1 MTEHERV
8 RLDSVERA
16 IADIAAGK
24 AVVVVDDED
33 RENEGDIIF
42 AASRATP
49 ELMAFTI
56 RHSSGVICVPMP
68 AAMLDRLEIPLMTP
82 HNKDRLRTAYT
93 ISVDAR
99 DGVTT
104 GISAADRAHTARVLA
119 DSATEPWEL
128 TRPGHV
134 FPLRYREG
142 GVLVRRGHTEAA
154 VDLATLAGLTPAGV
168 LVEVVNDDGT
178 MKRAPELRAFADEHG
193 LAMISIE
200 DLVRYRRR
208 HEVLVDRVA
217 ETRLPTRHGDFTA
230 YGYRIT
236 VDGSEHIALVH
247 GDVASLAANDEPVLV
262 RVHSECLT
270 GDVFGS
276 HRCDCGP
283 QLDEALARIV
293 EEGAGIVVYLRGH
306 EGRGIG
312 LVAKLQAYQ
321 LQDGGRD
328 TVDANL
334 DLGLPADARH
344 YGTATQ
350 VLRDLGVTNVRLLT
364 NNPDKTTSLE
374 DFGIRVHERVGAHPA
389 PERPQPGLP
398 ADQARPDGPRPAP
411 PGPGRRRPGR
421 RGRPGRPDPRRRARM
436 SGTGAPDQEVVD
448 CADLKVAVV
457 AASWHTQVMD
467 GLLDG
472 ARRACADYGVTDPV
486 VVRVPGAFELPV
498 AAAALADEEYDA
510 IVALG
515 VVIRGG
521 TPHFD
526 FVCNAATDGLTKVA
540 VDHRVPVGFG
550 AAHLRHR
557 RAGARPRRP
566 RGLARGQGLRG
577 GVRGVP
583 HRPRGAPAPRAR
595 RDLSHPRSPRAGPGP
610 PAPTASP

>member
-1 MTEHERV
+1 MSVRPDHV

-16 IADIAAGK
+16 IADIAAGR

-42 AASRATP
+42 AASKATP

-68 AAMLDRLEIPLMTP
+68 ADMLDRLEIPLMTP
-82 HNKDRLRTAYT
+82 HNKDKLRTAYT
-93 ISVDAR
+93 ISVAAR

-119 DSATEPWEL
+119 DSATEPWEI

-178 MKRAPELRAFADEHG
+178 MKRAPELREFADEHG
-193 LAMISIE
+193 LAMISID

-208 HEVLVDRVA
+208 HENLVERVA

-247 GDVASLAANDEPVLV
+247 GDVTGSEPVLT

-293 EEGAGIVVYLRGH
+293 EEGRGVVVYLRGH

-350 VLRDLGVTNVRLLT
+350 VLRDLGVESVRLLT
-364 NNPDKTTSLE
+364 NNPDKVSNLE
-374 DFGIRVHERVGAHPA
+374 DFGVPVAERVPLTPHPNDHNLA
-389 PERPQPGLP
+389 YLLTKRDRMGHDLP
-398 ADQARPDGPRPAP
+398 
-411 PGPGRRRPGR
+411 
-421 RGRPGRPDPRRRARM
+421 
-436 SGTGAPDQEVVD
+436 
-448 CADLKVAVV
+448 
-457 AASWHTQVMD
+457 H
-467 GLLDG
+467 
-472 ARRACADYGVTDPV
+472 
-486 VVRVPGAFELPV
+486 
-498 AAAALADEEYDA
+498 
-510 IVALG
+510 LG
-515 VVIRGG
+515 V
-521 TPHFD
+521 
-526 FVCNAATDGLTKVA
+526 
-540 VDHRVPVGFG
+540 
-550 AAHLRHR
+550 
-557 RAGARPRRP
+557 
-566 RGLARGQGLRG
+566 
-577 GVRGVP
+577 
-583 HRPRGAPAPRAR
+583 
-595 RDLSHPRSPRAGPGP
+595 
-610 PAPTASP
+610 ASNGDV

>member
-1 MTEHERV
+1 MTRTSV

-24 AVVVVDDED
+24 AVIVVDDET

-42 AASRATP
+42 AASKATP

-68 AAMLDRLEIPLMTP
+68 ADMLDRLEIPLMTP
-82 HNKDRLRTAYT
+82 HNKDKLRTAYT

-99 DGVTT
+99 DGVST

-119 DSATEPWEL
+119 DSATEPWEI

-178 MKRAPELRAFADEHG
+178 MKRAPELREFADEHG
-193 LAMISIE
+193 LAMISID

-208 HEVLVDRVA
+208 HENLVERVA

-236 VDGSEHIALVH
+236 VDGSEHIALVY
-247 GDVASLAANDEPVLV
+247 GDVSGASDSEPVLT

-276 HRCDCGP
+276 SRCDCGP
-283 QLDEALARIV
+283 QLDEALERIV
-293 EEGAGIVVYLRGH
+293 AEGRGVVVYLRGH

-350 VLRDLGVTNVRLLT
+350 VLRDLGVTNVRLMT
-364 NNPDKTTSLE
+364 NNPDKVDNLE
-374 DFGIRVHERVGAHPA
+374 DFGVRRRRAGRADAA
-389 PERPQPGLP
+389 PQRPQPGLP
-398 ADQARPDGPRPAP
+398 ADQAGPDGPRHAQP
-411 PGPGRRRPGR
+411 RC
-421 RGRPGRPDPRRRARM
+421 RGSRARERSLSM
-436 SGTGAPDQEVVD
+436 AGHGAPDQEPID
-448 CADLKVAVV
+448 CSDLRVAVV

-467 GLLDG
+467 GLLAG
-472 ARRACADYGVTDPV
+472 AERALADYRVQDARI
-486 VVRVPGAFELPV
+486 VRVPGTFELPV
-498 AAAALADEEYDA
+498 VASALAAQGYDA
-510 IVALG
+510 VVALG

-526 FVCNAATDGLTKVA
+526 YVCNAATDGLVRVGLDHTVA
-540 VDHRVPVGFG
+540 VGFG
-550 AAHLRHR
+550 VLTCDNDQQALE
-557 RAGARPRRP
+557 RAGLEHSREDKGYEATSAALLTART
-566 RGLARGQGLRG
+566 LAE
-577 GVRGVP
+577 VATTTP
-583 HRPRGAPAPRAR
+583 
-595 RDLSHPRSPRAGPGP
+595 
-610 PAPTASP
+610 

>member
-1 MTEHERV
+1 MNNET
-8 RLDSVERA
+8 RLDTVERA

-42 AASRATP
+42 AASKATP

-56 RHSSGVICVPMP
+56 RYSSGVICVPMP

-99 DGVTT
+99 DGVST
-104 GISAADRAHTARVLA
+104 GISAADRAHTVRVLA
-119 DSATEPWEL
+119 DSATEPWEI

-134 FPLRYREG
+134 FPLRYRAG

-178 MKRAPELRAFADEHG
+178 MKRGPELRAFADEHG

-208 HEVLVDRVA
+208 HETHVERVA

-236 VDGSEHIALVH
+236 VDDSEHIALVH
-247 GDVASLAANDEPVLV
+247 GDISGPEPVLT

-283 QLDEALARIV
+283 QLDEALERIV
-293 EEGAGIVVYLRGH
+293 EEGRGVVVYLRGH

-350 VLRDLGVTNVRLLT
+350 VLRDLGVSSVRLMT
-364 NNPDKTTSLE
+364 NNPDKVRNLE
-374 DFGIRVHERVGAHPA
+374 DFGV
-389 PERPQPGLP
+389 
-398 ADQARPDGPRPAP
+398 
-411 PGPGRRRPGR
+411 
-421 RGRPGRPDPRRRARM
+421 
-436 SGTGAPDQEVVD
+436 
-448 CADLKVAVV
+448 
-457 AASWHTQVMD
+457 
-467 GLLDG
+467 
-472 ARRACADYGVTDPV
+472 
-486 VVRVPGAFELPV
+486 PV
-498 AAAALADEEYDA
+498 AARVPL
-510 IVALG
+510 
-515 VVIRGG
+515 
-521 TPHFD
+521 TPHPND
-526 FVCNAATDGLTKVA
+526 HNIAYLLTKRDRMGHDLPNLAAGVA
-540 VDHRVPVGFG
+540 TELNG
-550 AAHLRHR
+550 A
-557 RAGARPRRP
+557 
-566 RGLARGQGLRG
+566 
-577 GVRGVP
+577 
-583 HRPRGAPAPRAR
+583 
-595 RDLSHPRSPRAGPGP
+595 
-610 PAPTASP
+610 

>member
-1 MTEHERV
+1 MSVQERV
-8 RLDSVERA
+8 RLDSVEQA
-16 IADIAAGK
+16 VADIAAGK

-42 AASRATP
+42 AAAKATP

-68 AAMLDRLEIPLMTP
+68 GDMLERLEIPLMTP
-82 HNKDRLRTAYT
+82 HNKDKLRTAYT

-99 DGVTT
+99 DGVST
-104 GISAADRAHTARVLA
+104 GISAADRARTARTLA

-154 VDLATLAGLTPAGV
+154 VDLARLAGLTPAGV

-208 HEVLVDRVA
+208 HERHVERVA
-217 ETRLPTRHGDFTA
+217 ETRLPTRHGEFTA

-236 VDGSEHIALVH
+236 IDDSEHVALAY
-247 GDVASLAANDEPVLV
+247 GDVAGAAAAGEPVLT

-276 HRCDCGP
+276 ERCDCGP
-283 QLDEALARIV
+283 QLDEALRAIV
-293 EEGAGIVVYLRGH
+293 AEGRGVVVYLRGH

-350 VLRDLGVTNVRLLT
+350 VLRDLGIGSVRLMT
-364 NNPDKTTSLE
+364 NNPDKTASLE
-374 DFGIRVHERVGAHPA
+374 DFGIHVAERVPLAIHPT
-389 PERPQPGLP
+389 EHN
-398 ADQARPDGPRPAP
+398 QAYLQTKRD
-411 PGPGRRRPGR
+411 
-421 RGRPGRPDPRRRARM
+421 RM
-436 SGTGAPDQEVVD
+436 G
-448 CADLKVAVV
+448 
-457 AASWHTQVMD
+457 H
-467 GLLDG
+467 
-472 ARRACADYGVTDPV
+472 
-486 VVRVPGAFELPV
+486 ELPDL
-498 AAAALADEEYDA
+498 ALDHQLEHEGDDA
-510 IVALG
+510 
-515 VVIRGG
+515 
-521 TPHFD
+521 
-526 FVCNAATDGLTKVA
+526 
-540 VDHRVPVGFG
+540 
-550 AAHLRHR
+550 
-557 RAGARPRRP
+557 
-566 RGLARGQGLRG
+566 
-577 GVRGVP
+577 
-583 HRPRGAPAPRAR
+583 
-595 RDLSHPRSPRAGPGP
+595 
-610 PAPTASP
+610 